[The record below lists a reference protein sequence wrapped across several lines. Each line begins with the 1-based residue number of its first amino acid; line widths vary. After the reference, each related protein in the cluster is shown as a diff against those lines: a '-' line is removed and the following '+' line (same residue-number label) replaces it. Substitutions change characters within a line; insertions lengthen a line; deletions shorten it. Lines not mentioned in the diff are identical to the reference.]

1 MSMNTLRHCAPWAL
15 VAGDG
20 IGIFDLEGVEVFIG
34 AKSAQTCLIG
44 YVRGI
49 DLRIG
54 HARLRKLL
62 HALARERCAFVGQRL
77 KEDAAV
83 HLYIAVGQVEGDT
96 GEAEA
101 VFLLRAV
108 HTADHRHIAVGYE
121 IEALDFRGPGIV
133 VFSHQQALAS
143 YQFLLAVEDARA
155 DAEVEAG
162 GPAVGAGDYGGLPGP
177 SER

>member
-1 MSMNTLRHCAPWAL
+1 MES
-15 VAGDG
+15 
-20 IGIFDLEGVEVFIG
+20 
-34 AKSAQTCLIG
+34 
-44 YVRGI
+44 
-49 DLRIG
+49 
-54 HARLRKLL
+54 
-62 HALARERCAFVGQRL
+62 
-77 KEDAAV
+77 
-83 HLYIAVGQVEGDT
+83 DT

-162 GPAVGAGDYGGLPGP
+162 GPAVGAGDYGGLPRTVGAVAVGNSVDHIIAFHHPDIVIAFGKQARSGKWIEKHGP
-177 SER
+177 AQPGGIAQYA

>member
-1 MSMNTLRHCAPWAL
+1 MRACASCSMR
-15 VAGDG
+15 
-20 IGIFDLEGVEVFIG
+20 
-34 AKSAQTCLIG
+34 S
-44 YVRGI
+44 
-49 DLRIG
+49 
-54 HARLRKLL
+54 
-62 HALARERCAFVGQRL
+62 REKRCAFVGQRL

-133 VFSHQQALAS
+133 VFSHQQALA
-143 YQFLLAVEDARA
+143 FLPVPPRSRGCASGCR
-155 DAEVEAG
+155 G
-162 GPAVGAGDYGGLPGP
+162 
-177 SER
+177 